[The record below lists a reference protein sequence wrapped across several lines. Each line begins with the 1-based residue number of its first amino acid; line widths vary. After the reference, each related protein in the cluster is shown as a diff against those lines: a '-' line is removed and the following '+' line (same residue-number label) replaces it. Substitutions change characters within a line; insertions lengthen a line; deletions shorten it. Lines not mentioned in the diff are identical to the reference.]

1 MSSSSPDLKLTELAE
16 TCGVSPRTVRYYV
29 QRGLLPAPVFRG
41 RDTAYGE
48 EHVVRLRAIKRLQ
61 EAYLPLDAIERE
73 LKQRPLSELR
83 EIAEGARNIAAGL
96 PAAPIAQEASRNAP
110 PAASV
115 PSVSA
120 SLPGGFPTSPA
131 PESPKAAAN
140 YQRFVLAPG
149 LELHL
154 SEDASDAVKQWAER
168 IRRQS

>member
-1 MSSSSPDLKLTELAE
+1 MSSSPTELKLAELAE
-16 TCGVSPRTVRYYV
+16 ACGVSPRTVRYYV

-48 EHVVRLRAIKRLQ
+48 EHRVRLLAIKKLQ

-83 EIAEGARNIAAGL
+83 EIAEGAPL
-96 PAAPIAQEASRNAP
+96 VSPPAPG
-110 PAASV
+110 AASV
-115 PSVSA
+115 P
-120 SLPGGFPTSPA
+120 PA
-131 PESPKAAAN
+131 QEVAPQRSSER
-140 YQRFVLAPG
+140 YRRFVLAPG

-154 SEDASDAVKQWAER
+154 SEDASEEVKQWAER

>member
-48 EHVVRLRAIKRLQ
+48 EHIVRLRAIKRLQ

-83 EIAEGARNIAAGL
+83 EIADGARTIAPVL
-96 PAAPIAQEASRNAP
+96 PGAETAHEVLRNAP

-115 PSVSA
+115 PPVS
-120 SLPGGFPTSPA
+120 SSIPRGFPTSPA
-131 PESPKAAAN
+131 PESPRAAAR

-154 SEDASDAVKQWAER
+154 SEDASDEVKQWAER